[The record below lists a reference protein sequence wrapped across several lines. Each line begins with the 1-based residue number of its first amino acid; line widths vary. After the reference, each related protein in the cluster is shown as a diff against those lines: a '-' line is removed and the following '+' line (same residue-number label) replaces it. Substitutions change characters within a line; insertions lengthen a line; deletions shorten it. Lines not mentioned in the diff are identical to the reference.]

1 MATQSYKILGQV
13 NPTANTLSNV
23 YVVPAATEGIV
34 NSIIIA
40 NQSATN
46 SSFSLVVRPTSE
58 ALDGKHYIIR
68 GCVVPASDTL
78 TMTLSLTLPTGSIL
92 AANTNSSS
100 LSFGAYGVEI
110 S

>member
-1 MATQSYKILGQV
+1 MAQSYKILGQV

-23 YVVPAATEGIV
+23 YVTPNSTEGVV

-40 NQSATN
+40 NQNTSNA
-46 SSFSLVVRPTSE
+46 SFSLVVRPIDES
-58 ALDGKHYIIR
+58 LGDKHYVVR
-68 GCVVPASDTL
+68 GCVVPGSDTL
-78 TMTLSLTLPTGSIL
+78 TMTLSLTLQNNVIL
-92 AANTNSSS
+92 AANTNSPN

>member
-1 MATQSYKILGQV
+1 MATQTYKILGQV

-34 NSIIIA
+34 NSIIIS
-40 NQSATN
+40 NQAASNA
-46 SSFSLVVRPTSE
+46 SFSLVVRPTSE
-58 ALDGKHYIIR
+58 ALDGKHFIVR
-68 GCVVPASDTL
+68 GCVVPASDTM
-78 TMTLSLTLPTGSIL
+78 TMTLSLTLPTGAIL

-100 LSFGAYGVEI
+100 ISFGAYGVEI

>member
-1 MATQSYKILGQV
+1 MAESYKILGQI
-13 NPTANTLSNV
+13 NPSANTLTNV
-23 YVVPAATEGIV
+23 YVTPAATEGVV

-40 NQSATN
+40 NQSVSN
-46 SSFSLVVRPTSE
+46 SSFSLVVRPINE
-58 ALDGKHYIIR
+58 ALADKHYIVR

-78 TMTLSLTLPTGSIL
+78 TMTLSLTLPANAIL
-92 AANTNSSS
+92 AANTNSTS

>member
-1 MATQSYKILGQV
+1 MATQTYKILGQV
-13 NPTANTLSNV
+13 NPTANTMSNV
-23 YVVPAATEGIV
+23 YVVPGATEGVV
-34 NSIIIA
+34 NSIIIS
-40 NQSATN
+40 NQAATN
-46 SSFSLVVRPTSE
+46 ASFSLTVRPSSE
-58 ALDGKHYIIR
+58 ALDGKHFIVR

-78 TMTLSLTLPTGSIL
+78 TMTLSLTLPADAIL